1 MKDTART
8 LADAVLRDGGMP
20 DLPDRL
26 YIDGGWRNARRPGY
40 LETLDPGTGR
50 VHARFTAADAGD
62 VDDAVESAER
72 AFLHIWRRVEPAE
85 RAGILRRAA
94 VLVREQAAT
103 LAVVE
108 SLDSGK
114 RLSEACDDVETVA
127 ALLDYYA
134 GAADKLQGD
143 SIPLGPR
150 YLSCNLLEPVGV
162 TAHIVPWNF
171 PLFAMMRGVAPAL
184 AAGCAAVVK
193 PAETTSL
200 TALMMAQV
208 LSAAGLPPGVCNVVT
223 GTGTAVGEPLSLHPK
238 VRHIT
243 FTGSVATG
251 QRVMQNA
258 ARHVASVTLELGG
271 KSPAIVLADCDL
283 DAAVEDML
291 EAIYLNAGQ
300 VCSAGSRLVVEHG
313 VHAAFVERF
322 VARAAT
328 LSLGHGLRD
337 RQIGAINSEAQLA
350 RITRAVDAARQR
362 GMPVALGGRAAR
374 DPDTGEGW
382 FFEPTVIDAVPADDP
397 IIQEEIFGPVLAV
410 QVARDAEH
418 ALALANGTPY
428 GLVAG
433 IYTRDVSRALA
444 LARDLDAGQV
454 TVNQYFAG
462 GIYTP
467 FGGNRASGFG
477 REKGLEALRNYC
489 RVKNLTIRI

>member
-1 MKDTART
+1 
-8 LADAVLRDGGMP
+8 
-20 DLPDRL
+20 
-26 YIDGGWRNARRPGY
+26 
-40 LETLDPGTGR
+40 
-50 VHARFTAADAGD
+50 
-62 VDDAVESAER
+62 
-72 AFLHIWRRVEPAE
+72 
-85 RAGILRRAA
+85 
-94 VLVREQAAT
+94 
-103 LAVVE
+103 
-108 SLDSGK
+108 
-114 RLSEACDDVETVA
+114 
-127 ALLDYYA
+127 
-134 GAADKLQGD
+134 
-143 SIPLGPR
+143 
-150 YLSCNLLEPVGV
+150 
-162 TAHIVPWNF
+162 
-171 PLFAMMRGVAPAL
+171 
-184 AAGCAAVVK
+184 
-193 PAETTSL
+193 
-200 TALMMAQV
+200 
-208 LSAAGLPPGVCNVVT
+208 
-223 GTGTAVGEPLSLHPK
+223 
-238 VRHIT
+238 
-243 FTGSVATG
+243 
-251 QRVMQNA
+251 MQNA